1 MIKRIGKFLLV
12 ISSIKK
18 RPLCE
23 ERLLFC
29 YKVSAL
35 FHVFI
40 FLYILNAKYNN
51 PFFAHFSISSEILID
66 FELTLFALLVFTDD
80 NR

>member
-29 YKVSAL
+29 YKASAF

-51 PFFAHFSISSEILID
+51 PLFGHFSISSEILID
-66 FELTLFALLVFTDD
+66 FELTLFALLAFTDD